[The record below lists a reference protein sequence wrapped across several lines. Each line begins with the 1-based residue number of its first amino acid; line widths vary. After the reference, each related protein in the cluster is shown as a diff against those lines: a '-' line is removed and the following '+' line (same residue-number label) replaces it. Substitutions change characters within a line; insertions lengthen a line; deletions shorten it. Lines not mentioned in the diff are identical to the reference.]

1 MKNTC
6 REMIRLIISNAK
18 MLLGDRF
25 VTGMEARING
35 DRIAELGVALG
46 GSDERLDA
54 GGRVLAPGYCDIHI
68 HGYGGHD
75 TMDGAEAVLE
85 MSRGLATRGCTT
97 FLATTCS
104 APVEP
109 SAFAVRGVKRAMQV
123 QRAQGCQGAQIAG
136 CHMEG
141 PFIND
146 AKRGAQDPNG
156 ILRPSA
162 ETYEQIVGEAGDI
175 VRLMTIAP
183 EIEGARE
190 LCLYVRPS
198 VRLAVGHSIATAE
211 QVEQAASWGCSQI
224 THMFNGMNAL
234 HHREPGVPGQAL
246 ADDNYSVQLIADLVH
261 LHRSTLRLCY
271 NAKGYE
277 RCILITDS
285 MSATSMGDG
294 RYMLGALD
302 VIVKNGEARLPEG
315 NLAGST
321 LTIDR
326 AVRNMIET
334 VKVPAEQALQMAS
347 RIPAHSIGLDDRG
360 VIAAG
365 RRADL
370 VLLDADWS
378 VARTIVEG
386 KTVYTK

>member
-1 MKNTC
+1 M
-6 REMIRLIISNAK
+6 
-18 MLLGDRF
+18 
-25 VTGMEARING
+25 
-35 DRIAELGVALG
+35 
-46 GSDERLDA
+46 
-54 GGRVLAPGYCDIHI
+54 
-68 HGYGGHD
+68 
-75 TMDGAEAVLE
+75 
-85 MSRGLATRGCTT
+85 
-97 FLATTCS
+97 
-104 APVEP
+104 
-109 SAFAVRGVKRAMQV
+109 
-123 QRAQGCQGAQIAG
+123 
-136 CHMEG
+136 
-141 PFIND
+141 
-146 AKRGAQDPNG
+146 
-156 ILRPSA
+156 
-162 ETYEQIVGEAGDI
+162 
-175 VRLMTIAP
+175 
-183 EIEGARE
+183 
-190 LCLYVRPS
+190 
-198 VRLAVGHSIATAE
+198 
-211 QVEQAASWGCSQI
+211 
-224 THMFNGMNAL
+224 
-234 HHREPGVPGQAL
+234 
-246 ADDNYSVQLIADLVH
+246 QLIADLVH

-334 VKVPAEQALQMAS
+334 VKVPEEQALQMAS

-360 VIAAG
+360 IIAAG

>member
-1 MKNTC
+1 M
-6 REMIRLIISNAK
+6 IISNAK
-18 MLLGDRF
+18 LLLGDRF
-25 VTGMEARING
+25 VTGMEVRING
-35 DRIAELGVALG
+35 ERIVELGVSLG
-46 GSDERLDA
+46 GDADRLDA

-75 TMDGAEAVLE
+75 TMDGAEGVLA
-85 MSRGLATRGCTT
+85 MSRGLVEHGCTT

-109 SAFAVRGVKRAMQV
+109 SAFAVRGVKRAMQI
-123 QRAQGCQGAQIAG
+123 QQEQGCDGAQIAG

-156 ILRPSA
+156 ILPPSA
-162 ETYEQIVGEAGDI
+162 ETYERIVGEAGDI

-183 EIEGARE
+183 EVEGARE

-198 VRLAVGHSIATAE
+198 VRLSVGHTIASAE
-211 QVEQAASWGCSQI
+211 QVERAASWGCSQI

-246 ADDNYSVQLIADLVH
+246 ADANYSVQLIADLVH

-277 RCILITDS
+277 KCILITDA
-285 MSATSMGDG
+285 MSATNMGDG

-326 AVRNMIET
+326 AVRNMIE
-334 VKVPAEQALQMAS
+334 VVNVPAEQALQMAS
-347 RIPAHSIGLDDRG
+347 RIPAQSVGLDDRG
-360 VIAAG
+360 AILNG

-370 VLLDADWS
+370 VLLDPDWS
-378 VARTIVEG
+378 VARTLVAG
-386 KTVYTK
+386 KTVYVK

>member
-1 MKNTC
+1 M
-6 REMIRLIISNAK
+6 IISNAK
-18 MLLGDRF
+18 LLLGDRF
-25 VTGMEARING
+25 VTGMEVRING
-35 DRIAELGVALG
+35 ERIAELGVALG
-46 GSDERLDA
+46 GGDERIDA

-75 TMDGAEAVLE
+75 TMDGAEGVLA
-85 MSRGLATRGCTT
+85 MSRGLAKHGCTT

-109 SAFAVRGVKRAMQV
+109 SAFAVRGVKRAMQL
-123 QRAQGCQGAQIAG
+123 QQEQGCEGAQIAG

-190 LCLYVRPS
+190 LCLYVRPG
-198 VRLAVGHSIATAE
+198 VRLSVGHTIATAE
-211 QVEQAASWGCSQI
+211 QVEQAAEWGCSQI

-261 LHRSTLRLCY
+261 LHRSALRLCY

-285 MSATSMGDG
+285 MSATCMGDG

-326 AVRNMIET
+326 AVRNMIQT

-347 RIPAHSIGLDDRG
+347 RIPAQSVGLDDRG
-360 VIAAG
+360 IIATG

-378 VARTIVEG
+378 VARTIVAG
-386 KTVYTK
+386 RTVFEK